1 MGIRIVVII
10 GSVRPGNYTS
20 RAVAV
25 VVDELHKQ
33 EDLEVDVVDPADLDL
48 SPSGGSVLREKLE
61 GTTGVILSTPEYHGS
76 YSSVIKAAIEN
87 MGFPSG
93 LAGKP
98 VALLGVAAG
107 AIGAVKALEHLRSVC
122 SHVGGIV
129 LPGVVSVAGVQKV
142 FDEDGTCNDPSVEKR
157 IRSLGRSLI
166 DYVRRH
172 ICPGLAMEQTVR
184 E

>member
-1 MGIRIVVII
+1 MNIRIVVVI

-25 VVDELHKQ
+25 VVDELGKQ
-33 EDLEVDVVDPADLDL
+33 EGIEVDLVDPADLDL
-48 SPSGGSVLREKLE
+48 PLSGGTALREKLE
-61 GTTGVILSTPEYHGS
+61 GATGVILSTPEYHGS
-76 YSSVIKAAIEN
+76 YSSVIKMVIEN

-98 VALLGVAAG
+98 IALLGVAAG
-107 AIGAVKALEHLRSVC
+107 AIGAVKALEHLRSLC

-129 LPGVVSVAGVQKV
+129 LPGAVSVAGVQKV
-142 FDEDGTCNDPSVEKR
+142 FDEDGTCNDAGVEKR
-157 IRSLGRSLI
+157 IRGVGLSLV
-166 DYVRRH
+166 DYIRQN
-172 ICPGLAMEQTVR
+172 ICPRMAMEQMVR